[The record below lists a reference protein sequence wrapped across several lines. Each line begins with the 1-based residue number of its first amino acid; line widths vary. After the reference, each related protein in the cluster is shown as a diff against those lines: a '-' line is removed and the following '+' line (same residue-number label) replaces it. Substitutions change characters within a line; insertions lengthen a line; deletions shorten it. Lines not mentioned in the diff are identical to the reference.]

1 MSAMP
6 PLPVAAYTAVTCLG
20 AGVDAIA
27 EALKSERGGLTPCD
41 LPGVEFKTW
50 IGRVAGVEDQPVT
63 GRLARYDCRNNRL
76 ARMALNTDGFAEA
89 VGECI
94 GEHGAARVGVV
105 LGTSTSGVAEGERA
119 FQARSGSGGRLPDWF
134 DFRHTH
140 DIHALSSF
148 VAEYLGA
155 QGPCLTVS
163 TACSSSAKVFADA
176 AQLIGHGVCDA
187 VVVGGVDSLCLLTLF
202 GFRALELTSP
212 DICRP
217 NDSRRSGMSIG
228 EGAGFVL
235 LRRADAT
242 ASRLALLEG
251 VGESSDAHHMSAP
264 HPEGVGAYL
273 AMKAALDAAG
283 LEVGQVDYVNLHG
296 TGSHINDV
304 VEAKAIMRL
313 FGPDTPCSS
322 TKGWTG
328 HTLGAAGITEAVISL
343 LALRDAIMPG
353 NLNLRNL
360 DPEIATAVLP
370 ENVAG
375 PVRRVLSNSFGFG
388 GNNCS
393 LVFGQPA

>member
-1 MSAMP
+1 MTAML
-6 PLPVAAYTAVTCLG
+6 PLPVTAWTAVTCLG

-41 LPGVEFKTW
+41 LPGVEFETW
-50 IGRVAGVEDQPVT
+50 IGRVSGVEDHPVT

-76 ARMALNTDGFAEA
+76 AEMALQTDGFAAA

-94 GEHGAARVGVV
+94 AEHGAARVGVV

-119 FQARSGSGGRLPDWF
+119 FQARSGSGGGLPDWF

-212 DICRP
+212 DLCRP
-217 NDSRRSGMSIG
+217 NDSGRSGMSIG
-228 EGAGFVL
+228 EAAGFAL
-235 LRRADAT
+235 LRRADPARS
-242 ASRLALLEG
+242 ALALLEG
-251 VGESSDAHHMSAP
+251 FGESSDAHHMSSP
-264 HPEGVGAYL
+264 HPEGVGAYV
-273 AMKAALDAAG
+273 AMKAALDSAVLEAADI
-283 LEVGQVDYVNLHG
+283 DYVNLHG

-304 VEAKAIMRL
+304 VEAKAVMRL
-313 FGPDTPCSS
+313 FGPDLPCSS

-343 LALRDAIMPG
+343 AALREGIMPG
-353 NLNLRNL
+353 NLNLRKL
-360 DPEIATAVLP
+360 DPEIATAVLAAT
-370 ENVAG
+370 VAA

-393 LVFGQPA
+393 LIFGRPA

>member
-1 MSAMP
+1 MSAML
-6 PLPVAAYTAVTCLG
+6 PLPVTAYTAVTCLG
-20 AGVDAIA
+20 AGVGAIA

-41 LPGVEFKTW
+41 LRGVEFSTW
-50 IGRVAGVEDQPVT
+50 TGRVAGIEDRPVS

-76 ARMALNTDGFAEA
+76 AQMALNTDGFAEA
-89 VGECI
+89 VGDCI
-94 GEHGAARVGVV
+94 GEYGAARVGVV

-134 DFRHTH
+134 EFRHTH

-212 DICRP
+212 DLCRP
-217 NDSRRSGMSIG
+217 NDSGRSGMSIG
-228 EGAGFVL
+228 EAAGFAL
-235 LRRADAT
+235 LRGGDAPRT
-242 ASRLALLEG
+242 GLALLEG
-251 VGESSDAHHMSAP
+251 YGESSDAHHMSSP
-264 HPEGVGAYL
+264 HPEGVGAYM
-273 AMKAALDAAG
+273 AMKAALDAAA
-283 LEVGQVDYVNLHG
+283 LEAADIDYLNLHG

-304 VEAKAIMRL
+304 VEAKAVMRL
-313 FGPDTPCSS
+313 FGPDLPCSS

-343 LALRDAIMPG
+343 VALREGIMPG
-353 NLNLRNL
+353 NLNLRKL
-360 DPEIATAVLP
+360 DPEIGTAVLGATV
-370 ENVAG
+370 VA

-393 LVFGQPA
+393 LIFGRPA